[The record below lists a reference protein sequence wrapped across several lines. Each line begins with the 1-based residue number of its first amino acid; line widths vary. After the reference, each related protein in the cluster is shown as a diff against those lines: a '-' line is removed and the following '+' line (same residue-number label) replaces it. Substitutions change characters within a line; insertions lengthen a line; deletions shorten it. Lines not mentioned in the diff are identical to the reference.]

1 MQRIQKKSA
10 AQLAEEWSLTQTE
23 EQTSSQNQEIY
34 ELGLSEPALCCCEY
48 SESTA
53 STGGNHISHHF
64 CECKQTEDALVKLFS
79 SCCTDSNAWY
89 ICLQTIQYKSLI
101 PFPGGAIK
109 VPLEIWFGLI
119 GYVTFHLTG
128 WFVYFEN
135 NPLHSGAATILLM
148 GCMLWFNLMTIRRR
162 YRTDVFLTWFLIS
175 VLHDA
180 YMLWSQVFYFGTIFP
195 VDGTLLLSL
204 GFIMLI
210 VLRTIRKQANQAHV
224 KYLRSETTNSAE
236 KISTIPLRS
245 KHCSLCDH
253 QMDTFD
259 HHCTFIN
266 CCVSS
271 TNHVA
276 FILFLMI
283 TTINIA
289 WFIFLFKYW
298 FYPNIYYTG
307 TLVYNLMILPFIAGL
322 TVFQSYLI
330 SINMT
335 TNEWILRN
343 KYEHLKNG
351 KRPFNQGICLNISK
365 FLSND
370 RSVTTRRT
378 MGFDNTKVQNG
389 IDVGMSVYDMT

>member
-1 MQRIQKKSA
+1 
-10 AQLAEEWSLTQTE
+10 
-23 EQTSSQNQEIY
+23 
-34 ELGLSEPALCCCEY
+34 
-48 SESTA
+48 
-53 STGGNHISHHF
+53 
-64 CECKQTEDALVKLFS
+64 
-79 SCCTDSNAWY
+79 
-89 ICLQTIQYKSLI
+89 
-101 PFPGGAIK
+101 
-109 VPLEIWFGLI
+109 
-119 GYVTFHLTG
+119 
-128 WFVYFEN
+128 
-135 NPLHSGAATILLM
+135 
-148 GCMLWFNLMTIRRR
+148 
-162 YRTDVFLTWFLIS
+162 
-175 VLHDA
+175 
-180 YMLWSQVFYFGTIFP
+180 
-195 VDGTLLLSL
+195 
-204 GFIMLI
+204 
-210 VLRTIRKQANQAHV
+210 
-224 KYLRSETTNSAE
+224 
-236 KISTIPLRS
+236 
-245 KHCSLCDH
+245 
-253 QMDTFD
+253 
-259 HHCTFIN
+259 
-266 CCVSS
+266 
-271 TNHVA
+271 
-276 FILFLMI
+276 MI